1 MKVVFKKQAFAL
13 LVMVIGVCRVAMAQD
28 VDLFKSLDEQ
38 DKKDKQN
45 QTDYTTAIFKTT
57 RMINGQSIENV
68 GAGVLDVKISHRFTP
83 INAGAK
89 GLWGLDGAN
98 MRMGVDYGINRWA
111 MVGVGRTKNGLF
123 DGFAKFKLIR
133 QSTGKVVIPV
143 SVGLSGGVIWSTDK
157 AGVYNNY
164 TDRFNYSAQ
173 VIIARK
179 FNDYVSLQVV
189 PTVIHYNSVA
199 KSSIPNNFYSLGFG
213 GRLRLTK
220 RVNLTAEYYY
230 RITNPS
236 DYTYNGEKPVNCLSV
251 GFDIETGGHVFQF
264 HFSNSPDMNDRSF
277 INETTSKWNVD
288 AVRFGFNIARVF
300 VIHTPKTIKI

>member
-89 GLWGLDGAN
+89 GLWGLDGSN

>member
-98 MRMGVDYGINRWA
+98 MRMGVDYGINIWA